1 MRTVCR
7 FGLSTG
13 RSGGA
18 GQGSINAW
26 TADALALM
34 LTGAGTVAGVL
45 FGVWQM
51 QRSARQ
57 ETATL
62 RQEMNTQ
69 LADIRAELR
78 TLNGRIDTLFILLAD
93 RGPRPMPQ
101 QPARGR
107 AVQNRSAPRASRTD
121 PPPAELSPGRHNPYL
136 SDSKHPTGTNPAEIG
151 QISAAAPPPKP
162 TPARTA

>member
-1 MRTVCR
+1 M
-7 FGLSTG
+7 
-13 RSGGA
+13 
-18 GQGSINAW
+18 
-26 TADALALM
+26 TAAALALM

-57 ETATL
+57 DTATL

-101 QPARGR
+101 QLVIFPAAQTPSRPR
-107 AVQNRSAPRASRTD
+107 TAAHAAAARAPR
-121 PPPAELSPGRHNPYL
+121 
-136 SDSKHPTGTNPAEIG
+136 
-151 QISAAAPPPKP
+151 Q
-162 TPARTA
+162 

>member
-1 MRTVCR
+1 M
-7 FGLSTG
+7 
-13 RSGGA
+13 
-18 GQGSINAW
+18 
-26 TADALALM
+26 TAAALALM

-57 ETATL
+57 DTATL

-101 QPARGR
+101 QPAR
-107 AVQNRSAPRASRTD
+107 PASEE
-121 PPPAELSPGRHNPYL
+121 P
-136 SDSKHPTGTNPAEIG
+136 
-151 QISAAAPPPKP
+151 ISAASVQKR
-162 TPARTA
+162 PAAG

>member
-1 MRTVCR
+1 MD
-7 FGLSTG
+7 
-13 RSGGA
+13 
-18 GQGSINAW
+18 
-26 TADALALM
+26 ADALALM

-57 ETATL
+57 ETAA
-62 RQEMNTQ
+62 Q

-101 QPARGR
+101 QPARP
-107 AVQNRSAPRASRTD
+107 ASEEPISAASVQNR
-121 PPPAELSPGRHNPYL
+121 PAAG
-136 SDSKHPTGTNPAEIG
+136 
-151 QISAAAPPPKP
+151 
-162 TPARTA
+162 

>member
-1 MRTVCR
+1 MD
-7 FGLSTG
+7 
-13 RSGGA
+13 
-18 GQGSINAW
+18 
-26 TADALALM
+26 ADALALM

-57 ETATL
+57 ETAA
-62 RQEMNTQ
+62 Q

-101 QPARGR
+101 QPAAAER
-107 AVQNRSAPRASRTD
+107 AEPVSAASLQNR
-121 PPPAELSPGRHNPYL
+121 PAAG
-136 SDSKHPTGTNPAEIG
+136 
-151 QISAAAPPPKP
+151 
-162 TPARTA
+162 